1 MIVTLMTFEIG
12 RRINEVCAYFT
23 SDNIYRTAPSGYRA
37 GVDSDLSTRLYLALL
52 AELSVNHSSLK
63 VSLALSLLLCVL
75 LALVAQLFSR
85 DMVQET
91 EKKSPYECGFFPF
104 DSATRLPFDVHFYV
118 VGIMFL
124 VFDVELIILTTIII
138 LAATMP

>member
-1 MIVTLMTFEIG
+1 ME
-12 RRINEVCAYFT
+12 
-23 SDNIYRTAPSGYRA
+23 
-37 GVDSDLSTRLYLALL
+37 SDLFARAYLALAGELGTNFLLFQL
-52 AELSVNHSSLK
+52 AILFSSL
-63 VSLALSLLLCVL
+63 LCGI

-85 DMVQET
+85 DMVQEL

-124 VFDVELIILTTIII
+124 VFDVELVILTTIII
-138 LAATMP
+138 LSATMP

>member
-1 MIVTLMTFEIG
+1 MSTFYVESG
-12 RRINEVCAYFT
+12 VFARAYFSLFKDFGANT
-23 SDNIYRTAPSGYRA
+23 Q
-37 GVDSDLSTRLYLALL
+37 LLL
-52 AELSVNHSSLK
+52 ATFLLSGV
-63 VSLALSLLLCVL
+63 LCVL

-85 DMVQET
+85 DMVQEL

-124 VFDVELIILTTIII
+124 VFDVELVILTTIII

>member
-1 MIVTLMTFEIG
+1 ME
-12 RRINEVCAYFT
+12 
-23 SDNIYRTAPSGYRA
+23 
-37 GVDSDLSTRLYLALL
+37 SDLFARAYLAL
-52 AELSVNHSSLK
+52 AGELGTNFLLFQLTILFSSL
-63 VSLALSLLLCVL
+63 LCGI

-85 DMVQET
+85 DMVQEL

-124 VFDVELIILTTIII
+124 VFDVELVILTTIII
-138 LAATMP
+138 LSATMP

>member
-1 MIVTLMTFEIG
+1 MRDRSYAL
-12 RRINEVCAYFT
+12 ADYFT
-23 SDNIYRTAPSGYRA
+23 EYADFSRSKLVHIEM
-37 GVDSDLSTRLYLALL
+37 DSHLFARLYLSIAHELGANRILL
-52 AELSVNHSSLK
+52 Q
-63 VSLALSLLLCVL
+63 VSLVISLVLCFV

-124 VFDVELIILTTIII
+124 VFDVELVILTDRKSVV
-138 LAATMP
+138 